1 MPAAAALPTSCANG
15 HIHPTPASTTLP
27 ISTMLPVLTPT
38 ASDSTML
45 TSCRPGFMPRTGQ
58 LVLLSVAGFVAFIS
72 RWLVI
77 SRRYHNCHTIFT
89 KHAETAE
96 ITEIDKTDET
106 TEIHKHASL
115 ICIEYAE
122 QTDCDKTAGVVEH
135 VTPGALE
142 IRKAIAATQTIA
154 QAAFDLRLKL
164 LAAHHDSV
172 TNELDDMS
180 PVGNAALRLA
190 AAADAEVKV
199 ACNAAVSIKHCH
211 NVDLNHAE
219 RVAKEAIVGRKRAH
233 DLANIADNDYNNLR
247 KHLQD
252 AALAE
257 YHANCRAK
265 DWKVLAKEQAKRAAP
280 TTSWLKR
287 ATCSKR
293 HVRFADD

>member
-1 MPAAAALPTSCANG
+1 MPLVQ
-15 HIHPTPASTTLP
+15 TPA
-27 ISTMLPVLTPT
+27 

-45 TSCRPGFMPRTGQ
+45 APCRRGFMPRTGQ
-58 LVLLSVAGFVAFIS
+58 LVLLLLAVFVAFIS

-77 SRRYHNCHTIFT
+77 SERYHNCHTIFT

-96 ITEIDKTDET
+96 TTEIDKTDEA
-106 TEIHKHASL
+106 TEIAKHASP

-122 QTDCDKTAGVVEH
+122 QTECDRTAGAVEH
-135 VTPGALE
+135 VMPGALE
-142 IRKAIAATQTIA
+142 ISKAIAAAQTTA

-164 LAAHHDSV
+164 LAAHHDNV
-172 TNELDDMS
+172 TNGLGDMS
-180 PVGNAALRLA
+180 PVGNAALSLA

-199 ACNAAVSIKHCH
+199 ACNAAVLIKNCH
-211 NVDLNHAE
+211 NVDLNH
-219 RVAKEAIVGRKRAH
+219 VKSVSMEAIGGRKRAH
-233 DLANIADNDYNNLR
+233 GLANIADNDYNSLR

-265 DWKVLAKEQAKRAAP
+265 DWEVLAKEQAKRAAP

-287 ATCSKR
+287 TTGSKR